1 MFQVNDED
9 FQKQI
14 EQYKEIV
21 TRGFDILDKEIR
33 VFNKHVN
40 DSTFARVGGL
50 ILVKCKYLFKAIYIL
65 IWEGLGQES
74 GALLRLAI
82 EYLEALIFLT
92 EDEKRIQLFLDDK
105 LPSAGEIAKIIDGKF
120 KELRKHLNEYAS
132 HMKVS
137 WDSISHLVNM
147 ETGRW
152 HIEPIVDASV
162 VKTNLL
168 LLSGFIKYAALV
180 GLETL
185 KKYLEVPDGLE
196 NEIKLLE
203 QKIVSLYDTLQK

>member
-14 EQYKEIV
+14 EQYREIV
-21 TRGFDILDKEIR
+21 TRSFAILDKEIQL
-33 VFNKHVN
+33 FNKHAN
-40 DSTFARVGGL
+40 DSTFARVCGL
-50 ILVKCKYLFKAIYIL
+50 ILVKCKYLFKAINIL

-74 GALLRLAI
+74 GALLRPAI
-82 EYLEALIFLT
+82 EYSEALVYLT
-92 EDEKRIQLFLDDK
+92 EDPKRIQRFLNDK
-105 LPSAGEIAKIIDGKF
+105 LPPAGEIAKIIDGKF
-120 KELRKHLNEYAS
+120 KELREHLNEFAS
-132 HMKVS
+132 HEK
-137 WDSISHLVNM
+137 ISYYSMTHLVNM
-147 ETGRW
+147 ETGELYS
-152 HIEPIVDASV
+152 EPIVDASV